1 MADLILPAVIAVA
14 GFGAGAA
21 AILAVAWV
29 IRAAREYR
37 AMLRSDWR
45 F

>member
-14 GFGAGAA
+14 GFGASAA
-21 AILAVAWV
+21 AILAFVWI
-29 IRAAREYR
+29 IRAAREFR
-37 AMLRSDWR
+37 AMSRSDWR